1 MIRTVKI
8 ETPLGEMIAAATK
21 DGICL
26 LEFTDRRPDA
36 DLLEPIK
43 KILGSEVKE
52 GSNKHLR
59 SLKKQLR
66 EYFKGKRKEFS
77 VPLVTPGTDFQQAV
91 WKNLLKIPF
100 GTTKSYGE
108 QARNLRNIKSARA
121 VAQANSSNRI
131 AILIPCHRII
141 GSDGTLVGYGGGLE
155 RKKWLLNHERKFSG
169 KAVEL
174 DLF

>member
-1 MIRTVKI
+1 MIRTIKI
-8 ETPLGEMIAAATK
+8 ETPVGEMVAAASR

-26 LEFTDRRPDA
+26 LEFTDGRSIA
-36 DLLEPIK
+36 DLVEPIAG
-43 KILGSEVKE
+43 ILELGVKE

-77 VPLVTPGTDFQQAV
+77 VPLVTTGTDFQKAV
-91 WKNLLKIPF
+91 WNNLLKIPF
-100 GTTKSYGE
+100 GTTLSYGE
-108 QARNLRNIKSARA
+108 QAVNLKNKKSARA
-121 VAQANSSNRI
+121 VAQANSANRI

-141 GSDGTLVGYGGGLE
+141 GSDGSLVGYGGGLE
-155 RKKWLLNHERKFSG
+155 RKKWLLNHERKYSG